1 MEIEIPDYPWSI
13 IKEFLF
19 RKIHPTSKILKTW
32 CDRYQRPQIF
42 MSRYFKLKNGSF
54 VLMEKAVLQIEL
66 ESNLKFIHFIIIK
79 QLNLSNKYFMARI
92 KKNCL

>member
-19 RKIHPTSKILKTW
+19 RKVHPTSKILKSW

-42 MSRYFKLKNGSF
+42 MSKYFKLRKGSF
-54 VLMEKAVLQIEL
+54 VIMEKPVLQIEL
-66 ESNLKFIHFIIIK
+66 ESGLRFIHFIKIK
-79 QLNLSNKYFMARI
+79 QLS
-92 KKNCL
+92 

>member
-19 RKIHPTSKILKTW
+19 RKVHPTSKILKSW

-42 MSRYFKLKNGSF
+42 MSKYFKLRNGSF
-54 VLMEKAVLQIEL
+54 VIMEKPVLQIEL
-66 ESNLKFIHFIIIK
+66 ESGLRFIHFIKIK
-79 QLNLSNKYFMARI
+79 QLS
-92 KKNCL
+92 